1 MDGSGG
7 GLQSAI
13 IRRRPAEAGLSA
25 MENAC
30 AAKVPLFGSAYT
42 YLLAE
47 GFANGLVDPC
57 LKPGGMFQPLLL
69 PLSMFAACCCAQRNV
84 CKNPRLKR
92 VSQGITQKYA

>member
-30 AAKVPLFGSAYT
+30 AAKVPLFGRAYT
-42 YLLAE
+42 YLSAG

-69 PLSMFAACCCAQRNV
+69 PLSMFGPAAALSRTSV
-84 CKNPRLKR
+84 KIP
-92 VSQGITQKYA
+92 G